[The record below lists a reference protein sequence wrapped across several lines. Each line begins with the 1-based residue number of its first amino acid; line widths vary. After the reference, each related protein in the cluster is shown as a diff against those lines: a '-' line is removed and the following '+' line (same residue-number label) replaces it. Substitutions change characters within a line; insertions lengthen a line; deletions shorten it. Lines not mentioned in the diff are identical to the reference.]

1 MSFIEIYETKKIIT
15 ATYEEFMFLKIK
27 LQIINKR
34 FENFGLDHSLESRIK
49 AIDNLSQTYNITQ
62 SEAKLIIFETIIEHY
77 DILQKIIELKIAIV
91 PVLEQLKQISIED
104 YHLMYELVEPYIK

>member
-1 MSFIEIYETKKIIT
+1 MSFIEIYETKKLIT

-34 FENFGLDHSLESRIK
+34 FENFGLEHSLESRIK

-62 SEAKLIIFETIIEHY
+62 SEAKLIIFEIIIEHY
-77 DILQKIIELKIAIV
+77 DILQKIIELKIAII
-91 PVLEQLKQISIED
+91 PVLEQLKELSIEE
-104 YHLMYELVEPYIK
+104 YHSMYELVEPYIK

>member
-34 FENFGLDHSLESRIK
+34 LENFGLEHSLESRIK
-49 AIDNLSQTYNITQ
+49 AIDNLSQTYNISQ

-91 PVLEQLKQISIED
+91 PVLEQLKEISIED